1 MRPLITQP
9 VFLPR
14 SLGMASVCSEPRQPK
29 AIPNTSLLAGPYEK
43 VWKDFGRRTNKNKPF
58 IFVDEEARETA
69 AINAHDAAL
78 SRLAEA
84 AEVAREEVAL
94 LAKAHAAAASNG
106 RFLLGNASD
115 LAIASSLAD
124 QLQHQHQHQHQQVS
138 PDSSQ
143 YVREL
148 GCRLSPRLGM
158 QV

>member
-1 MRPLITQP
+1 
-9 VFLPR
+9 
-14 SLGMASVCSEPRQPK
+14 MASVCSEPRQPK

-124 QLQHQHQHQHQQVS
+124 QLQHQHHSVVQVEESLRHQLHWIKQVKI
-138 PDSSQ
+138 PKHIK
-143 YVREL
+143 VWMIGE
-148 GCRLSPRLGM
+148 P
-158 QV
+158 